1 MVGSVAVAPVGAY
14 FPLHIVGSMFVGVHA
29 LIISAIDYFRCI
41 AYHNSMA
48 LPEKKPIGP
57 RRLITEAVKLGE
69 WGQSRWHVVL
79 ECGHSLDRKRKPK
92 IGADKVSCISCLDY
106 SPAGGAEIVSVE
118 DDIAMLPDEYDAY
131 SDMVKRAT
139 IASHFGVQLE
149 QVEMQW
155 DTATVYLDSVQIKR
169 ILDRSL

>member
-1 MVGSVAVAPVGAY
+1 MAY
-14 FPLHIVGSMFVGVHA
+14 
-29 LIISAIDYFRCI
+29 D
-41 AYHNSMA
+41 NSMA
-48 LPEKKPIGP
+48 LPEKKAIGP

-92 IGADKVSCISCLDY
+92 IGSDKISCGACLDY
-106 SPAGGAEIVSVE
+106 SPTGGEIISPAIEIAE
-118 DDIAMLPDEYDAY
+118 LPDEFDGY

-139 IASHFGVQLE
+139 IASHFDVQLE

-169 ILDRSL
+169 ILDTSL

>member
-1 MVGSVAVAPVGAY
+1 
-14 FPLHIVGSMFVGVHA
+14 
-29 LIISAIDYFRCI
+29 
-41 AYHNSMA
+41 MA
-48 LPEKKPIGP
+48 LPDKKPIGP

-92 IGADKVSCISCLDY
+92 IGADKVSCKACLDY
-106 SPAGGAEIVSVE
+106 SPAGGAEIVRVE
-118 DDIAMLPDEYDAY
+118 DDIAMLPEEYDAY

-139 IASHFGVQLE
+139 IASYFDVQLE

-169 ILDRSL
+169 ILDKSL

>member
-1 MVGSVAVAPVGAY
+1 MAY
-14 FPLHIVGSMFVGVHA
+14 
-29 LIISAIDYFRCI
+29 D
-41 AYHNSMA
+41 NSMA
-48 LPEKKPIGP
+48 LPDKKAIGP

-79 ECGHSLDRKRKPK
+79 ECGHSLDRRRKPK
-92 IGADKVSCISCLDY
+92 IGSDKISCKSCLDY
-106 SPAGGAEIVSVE
+106 SPTGGEIISPAIEIAE
-118 DDIAMLPDEYDAY
+118 LPDEFDGY

-139 IASHFGVQLE
+139 IASHFDVQLE

-169 ILDRSL
+169 ILDKSL

>member
-1 MVGSVAVAPVGAY
+1 
-14 FPLHIVGSMFVGVHA
+14 
-29 LIISAIDYFRCI
+29 
-41 AYHNSMA
+41 MA

-92 IGADKVSCISCLDY
+92 IGADKVSCKACLDY
-106 SPAGGAEIVSVE
+106 SPAGGAEIVSP
-118 DDIAMLPDEYDAY
+118 DIEIAELPDEFDAY

-139 IASHFGVQLE
+139 IASYFDVQLE

-169 ILDRSL
+169 ILDKSL

>member
-1 MVGSVAVAPVGAY
+1 MVGSVAVAPVGTY

-41 AYHNSMA
+41 TYHNSMA

-92 IGADKVSCISCLDY
+92 IGADKVSCKACLDY
-106 SPAGGAEIVSVE
+106 SPAGGAEIVRVE

-139 IASHFGVQLE
+139 IASHFDVQLE

-169 ILDRSL
+169 ILDKSL